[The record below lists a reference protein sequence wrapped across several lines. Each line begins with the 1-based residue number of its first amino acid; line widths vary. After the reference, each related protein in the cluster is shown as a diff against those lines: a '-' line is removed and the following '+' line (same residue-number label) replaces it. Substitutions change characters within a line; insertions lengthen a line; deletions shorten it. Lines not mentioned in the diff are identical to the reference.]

1 MAQHLKSRVLL
12 SETLLAD
19 VCFKLLSFPFHLS
32 KSLKTLRAFTSRVI
46 AGAVEKV
53 LPRVSY

>member
-19 VCFKLLSFPFHLS
+19 VCFKLLSFPFPLS